1 MHPHGLNAPI
11 RDYLHR
17 GFSPRFLFYKTGSP
31 QNGRTPSLF
40 RLSLMS
46 DPGAATPTLMVGSSR
61 QSAAMSTQ
69 KMSRSRDT
77 LMEEEEEEER
87 QATNTDELRPAE
99 GPGSRAPV
107 PDKFAH
113 TVFDP
118 RVAPLRKIYTKIM
131 VMTLVL
137 TIVMMWICLPVYWG
151 SLARSATHAPSLT
164 TWVIDRDGGEI
175 GQSVVQGLLET
186 TRSGSKSHLGWR
198 QLDPNEV
205 SDVAEA
211 VIDEKAWGAVVINAG
226 ASSRLNAARIV
237 GNSSY
242 NPTTSITFYYAQ
254 ARNELAT
261 GNYVVPLTTAAL
273 TQANFAT
280 FQHQLRGLV
289 PDVHLR
295 EFDCTPGIDIR
306 PPNINNGCLVDSRK
320 PEAIQVNLQSICLK
334 DVILTEIYSAPVATA
349 LTLVGQIYLCIFAFI
364 MTMTNDAARGIFGP
378 FLRLRSY
385 LYLRILVPLGLYFP
399 LSLAFAMVS
408 LPFHA
413 PFGTKYTY
421 AGGFFLYFVYTYM
434 GMCALGLATEAMV
447 TILTPRFMAFF
458 LIPLIISNVSVAV
471 LPFDLQPWF
480 YKYGYGFPI
489 FNNTQSVRT
498 ILFNTKNHLGLNA
511 GVILA
516 WIVLS
521 LTTIPLFT
529 VIMRRRDERAHERE
543 LAKQQGTEKLAP

>member
-1 MHPHGLNAPI
+1 MTRSRDDFSGLDVLCAWPRSVRRSWFCQHYTTRYTIRFCSMLPDLDYEVDNFRLAEEYPMHPHGLNAPI

-77 LMEEEEEEER
+77 LMEEEEEER

-113 TVFDP
+113 TGTHEQLKST
-118 RVAPLRKIYTKIM
+118 R
-131 VMTLVL
+131 
-137 TIVMMWICLPVYWG
+137 G

-211 VIDEKAWGAVVINAG
+211 VIDEKAWGAVVM
-226 ASSRLNAARIV
+226 

-273 TQANFAT
+273 TQASERRMKGT
-280 FQHQLRGLV
+280 
-289 PDVHLR
+289 
-295 EFDCTPGIDIR
+295 T
-306 PPNINNGCLVDSRK
+306 RK
-320 PEAIQVNLQSICLK
+320 PQAIQVNLQSICLK

-349 LTLVGQIYLCIFAFI
+349 LTLVELLISKVQ
-364 MTMTNDAARGIFGP
+364 TMTNDAARGIFGP

-447 TILTPRFMAFF
+447 TILTP
-458 LIPLIISNVSVAV
+458 S
-471 LPFDLQPWF
+471 
-480 YKYGYGFPI
+480 
-489 FNNTQSVRT
+489 NNTQSVRT

>member
-1 MHPHGLNAPI
+1 
-11 RDYLHR
+11 
-17 GFSPRFLFYKTGSP
+17 
-31 QNGRTPSLF
+31 
-40 RLSLMS
+40 MS

-77 LMEEEEEEER
+77 LMEQEEER
-87 QATNTDELRPAE
+87 QATNTNEPRPAE

-211 VIDEKAWGAVVINAG
+211 VIDEKAWGAVV
-226 ASSRLNAARIV
+226 SMSPL
-237 GNSSY
+237 
-242 NPTTSITFYYAQ
+242 SITGITLTQWEIHRTIQQRPSHFIMHKL
-254 ARNELAT
+254 ETSWPLE
-261 GNYVVPLTTAAL
+261 NYVVPLTTAAL

-306 PPNINNGCLVDSRK
+306 P
-320 PEAIQVNLQSICLK
+320 QT
-334 DVILTEIYSAPVATA
+334 LTTGACAPVATA

>member
-1 MHPHGLNAPI
+1 MTI
-11 RDYLHR
+11 
-17 GFSPRFLFYKTGSP
+17 GSP
-31 QNGRTPSLF
+31 L
-40 RLSLMS
+40 
-46 DPGAATPTLMVGSSR
+46 
-61 QSAAMSTQ
+61 QSGDLSTQ

-77 LMEEEEEEER
+77 LMEEEAER
-87 QATNTDELRPAE
+87 QAANTDELRPAE

-107 PDKFAH
+107 PEKFAH

-118 RVAPLRKIYTKIM
+118 RIAPLRKIYTKIM

-137 TIVMMWICLPVYWG
+137 TIVMMG

-164 TWVIDRDGGEI
+164 AWVIDRDGGEI
-175 GQSVVQGLLET
+175 GQSVVQGLLDT
-186 TRSGSKSHLGWR
+186 TRSGSKQHLGWR
-198 QLDPNEV
+198 QLSANEV

-211 VIDEKAWGAVVINAG
+211 VVDEKAWGAVVINAG
-226 ASSRLNAARIV
+226 ASSRLNTARV
-237 GNSSY
+237 AGDASY
-242 NPTTSITFYYAQ
+242 NPAMSITFYYAQ

-273 TQANFAT
+273 TQILQRFNTNSAASYLASVSGNSTALQALT
-280 FQHQLRGLV
+280 SAPQTLTMGAWWTTENLR
-289 PDVHLR
+289 PY
-295 EFDCTPGIDIR
+295 
-306 PPNINNGCLVDSRK
+306 N
-320 PEAIQVNLQSICLK
+320 
-334 DVILTEIYSAPVATA
+334 APVATA

-399 LSLAFAMVS
+399 LSLAFAMIS

-421 AGGFFLYFVYTYM
+421 AGGFFLYFVYTFL

-471 LPFDLQPWF
+471 LPFELQPWF

-516 WIVLS
+516 WIALS
-521 LTTIPLFT
+521 LVTIPLFT
-529 VIMRRRDERAHERE
+529 IIMRRRDERAHQQE
-543 LAKQQGTEKLAP
+543 LAKKQETEKANV